1 MARRSKAREIAL
13 QMLFQR
19 DYNPDADARVLKN
32 MIGERIEDEDMF
44 LFCWQLVSGVLQH
57 QDALDEQISAAAEN
71 WSLDRMATTDRN
83 AIRIGAYEMLFLDT
97 PAPVAIDEAIE
108 LSRKFGSKESAHF
121 VNGIMDR
128 LRKSRDEPSAK
139 PTQPENVEK
148 TE

>member
-57 QDALDEQISAAAEN
+57 QDALDEQISAAVEN

>member
-97 PAPVAIDEAIE
+97 PAPVAIYEAIE

>member
-19 DYNPDADARVLKN
+19 DFNPDADARILKN
-32 MIGERIEDEDMF
+32 MIGEQLEDEELF
-44 LFCWQLVSGVLQH
+44 LFCWELVSGVLEH
-57 QDALDEQISAAAEN
+57 QDALDEQISGAAEN

-108 LSRKFGSKESAHF
+108 LSRKYGTKESAQF

-128 LRKSRDEPSAK
+128 LRKTRDET
-139 PTQPENVEK
+139 PTE
-148 TE
+148 